1 MATAAFLAP
10 APAQL
15 RFPPGTAALPWASAI
30 TMHVTRPK
38 SAKGQRRSISHPQGV
53 EACPCHVPS
62 SPPAASPRELLTSR
76 RASLT
81 KPAFPPA
88 QVSPEKIPKLLQHV
102 PLKSSSSLN
111 RYRVLPS
118 IVRKGAGSEA
128 VGALAERTERL
139 EVSEGQQGAPKLI
152 ETLSGEQGSA
162 SPLSGSDIPAEE
174 SSHTRCAPEQRGRQE
189 GPWMSPASPE
199 EPHVL
204 LAVRSPSGQRF
215 EHLFKPSDSLRT
227 VLAVAGQK
235 LLANY
240 QCCSLETVEVPR
252 RSFSD
257 LTKSLRECGILHKS
271 VLCIRQDEQHEA
283 AD

>member
-1 MATAAFLAP
+1 MATAVFLDP

-15 RFPPGTAALPWASAI
+15 HFPPCTAALPWANTV

-38 SAKGQRRSISHPQGV
+38 SAKGRRRPSFNPPQGG
-53 EACPCHVPS
+53 EACPCRVPS
-62 SPPAASPRELLTSR
+62 SCPRELASTR
-76 RASLT
+76 RAPLA

-88 QVSPEKIPKLLQHV
+88 QVSPEEIPELLQQV
-102 PLKSSSSLN
+102 PLKSCSSLN
-111 RYRVLPS
+111 KYRVLPS
-118 IVRKGAGSEA
+118 IGRKGEGKDA
-128 VGALAERTERL
+128 VEALAQSTHRL
-139 EVSEGQQGAPKLI
+139 EVSEDAPKFIQTLPG
-152 ETLSGEQGSA
+152 EQRPASTLSGSQ
-162 SPLSGSDIPAEE
+162 IPTED
-174 SSHTRCAPEQRGRQE
+174 RDCPPEKWGRKMRQE
-189 GPWMSPASPE
+189 SCSMSPPSLE
-199 EPHVL
+199 EPQVL

-215 EHLFKPSDSLRT
+215 EHHFKPSDSLLM

-240 QCCSLETVEVPR
+240 QDCSVETMEVPR

-271 VLCIRQDEQHEA
+271 VLCIRQDEQEEA